1 MIATRCRPRLSV
13 GDLASRNQVAELE
26 PEDLVFTPRETH
38 AAFDDAMPEVYARR
52 LHAKVSG
59 SPIAIAFARRAITK
73 RVGEPFER
81 SWTDALA
88 VYYRSEILSS
98 LDPALRAAVSRL
110 VIVAQFDLSLASAL
124 IGETAPRLID
134 RLYHETSER

>member
-1 MIATRCRPRLSV
+1 
-13 GDLASRNQVAELE
+13 
-26 PEDLVFTPRETH
+26 
-38 AAFDDAMPEVYARR
+38 MPEVYARR

-98 LDPALRAAVSRL
+98 LDPELRAAVSRL
-110 VIVAQFDLSLASAL
+110 VIVEQFDLSLASAL
-124 IGETAPRLID
+124 IGEKAPRLID
-134 RLYHETSER
+134 RLYHETSVLLRDRFGQDFHFPERSEEHTSELQSLMRNSYAVFC

>member
-1 MIATRCRPRLSV
+1 MNKVNSIPMLILDRYEGADSFVIAKLLEELLRHVPRLQVMIATRCRPRLSV

-59 SPIAIAFARRAITK
+59 
-73 RVGEPFER
+73 
-81 SWTDALA
+81 
-88 VYYRSEILSS
+88 RSE
-98 LDPALRAAVSRL
+98 
-110 VIVAQFDLSLASAL
+110 
-124 IGETAPRLID
+124 E
-134 RLYHETSER
+134 HTSELQSLMRSSYAVFCLKKKKQ

>member
-1 MIATRCRPRLSV
+1 
-13 GDLASRNQVAELE
+13 
-26 PEDLVFTPRETH
+26 
-38 AAFDDAMPEVYARR
+38 MPEVYARR

-98 LDPALRAAVSRL
+98 LDPELRAAVSRL
-110 VIVAQFDLSLASAL
+110 VIVEQFDLSLASAL
-124 IGETAPRLID
+124 IGEKAPRLID
-134 RLYHETSER
+134 RLYHEPSVLLRDRLDRKSTRLTPSH